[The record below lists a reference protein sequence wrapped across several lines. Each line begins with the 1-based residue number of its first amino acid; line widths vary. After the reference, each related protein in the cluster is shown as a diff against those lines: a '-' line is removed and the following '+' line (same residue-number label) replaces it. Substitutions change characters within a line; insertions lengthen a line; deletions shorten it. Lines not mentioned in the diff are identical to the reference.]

1 MVVPRLH
8 RSGRSLAEDAI
19 ALVGNKSRAI
29 LGIAG
34 SPGVGKSTL
43 VEQLLVRIRAIVG
56 EQWAAHVP
64 MDGFHLADVQL
75 ERLGVR
81 DRKGA
86 PETFDA
92 DGYAHLLERVARE
105 PENPVYLPGFDRT
118 LEQPLAG
125 ALVVLPA
132 ARLVITEGNYLL
144 LDDPMWVRARRAMDA
159 VWFVAGD
166 ERVRVQRLVDRHVEF
181 GKTPPAAREWVAA
194 IDQPNA
200 DAVST
205 TAVKADRIIVNDA
218 AGPFVSE

>member
-1 MVVPRLH
+1 MLD
-8 RSGRSLAEDAI
+8 SLAEDAI

-43 VEQLLVRIRAIVG
+43 VEQLLVRIRAIMG

-92 DGYAHLLERVARE
+92 DGYAHLL
-105 PENPVYLPGFDRT
+105 L
-118 LEQPLAG
+118 
-125 ALVVLPA
+125 
-132 ARLVITEGNYLL
+132 
-144 LDDPMWVRARRAMDA
+144 
-159 VWFVAGD
+159 
-166 ERVRVQRLVDRHVEF
+166 
-181 GKTPPAAREWVAA
+181 
-194 IDQPNA
+194 
-200 DAVST
+200 ST
-205 TAVKADRIIVNDA
+205 TAVNADRIIVNDA
-218 AGPFVSE
+218 AVNSSASKAWGLSDVAARVAVVAMLAATTRAATAAAADDGLGVLDVYGGGLFPVGPVNVVRSAMSSPHGVPPLAVVT